1 MPTAGIINGSQYTV
15 MFDSDGGSPVIADHV
30 TDLSVSI
37 STDTRDTTT
46 KNNGGY
52 RAILP
57 GLKSL
62 SVNFTAYYANNATNG
77 FDELMADFLAGTK
90 QTVKISSIDWDATS
104 EPPAPTEIAGDM
116 EISFEAYITSL
127 ELSAGVED
135 NTSYTCT
142 LECVSAITYAAHV

>member
-1 MPTAGIINGSQYTV
+1 MATTGIINGSQYTV
-15 MFDSDGGSPVIADHV
+15 MFDADAGTPVVADNV

-62 SVNFTAYYANNATNG
+62 SVNFTAYYANDATNG
-77 FDELMADFLAGTK
+77 FDELMADFLTGTK
-90 QTVKISSIDWDATS
+90 QDVKIVSYDWEND
-104 EPPAPTEIAGDM
+104 TEIAGDM
-116 EISFEAYITSL
+116 EIIFEAYITSL
-127 ELSAGVED
+127 ELSAGTED

-142 LECVSAITYAAHV
+142 LECVSDITYQAHPA

>member
-1 MPTAGIINGSQYTV
+1 MATTGIINGSQYTV
-15 MFDSDGGSPVIADHV
+15 MFDGTTPVIADNV

-62 SVNFTAYYANNATNG
+62 SVNFTAYYANDATNG
-77 FDELMADFLAGTK
+77 FDELMADFLTGTK
-90 QTVKISSIDWDATS
+90 QSVKIASIDWDAS
-104 EPPAPTEIAGDM
+104 PSPEEISGDM
-116 EISFEAYITSL
+116 EIIFDAYITSL
-127 ELSAGVED
+127 ELSAGTED

-142 LECVSAITYAAHV
+142 LECVSDITYQAHPA

>member
-1 MPTAGIINGSQYTV
+1 MATTGIINGSQYTV
-15 MFDSDGGSPVIADHV
+15 MFDTDGGTPVVADNV

-62 SVNFTAYYANNATNG
+62 SVNFTAYYANDATNG
-77 FDELMADFLAGTK
+77 FDELMADFLTGAK
-90 QTVKISSIDWDATS
+90 QDVKIVSYDWSTD
-104 EPPAPTEIAGDM
+104 TEVAGDM
-116 EISFEAYITSL
+116 EIIFEAYITSL
-127 ELSAGVED
+127 ELSAGTED

-142 LECVSAITYAAHV
+142 LECVSAITYQAHPA